1 MEVEKDRGR
10 GEMGGGLEGEGIE
23 GDTEFIS
30 VLPQNLT
37 LHYLTNGTCVLQF
50 SRNKQ
55 LFYVPVIYILKVRQE

>member
-1 MEVEKDRGR
+1 MEKDRGR

-55 LFYVPVIYILKVRQE
+55 LFNVPVIYILKVRQE